1 MSIKFDEKTGNLL
14 EPSTV
19 GRRLTFVSITGE
31 VYPATDEDTLIYQED
46 SITTSLT
53 QHDNLFKNALED
65 PTNPRKIK
73 YCQKC
78 KKDELVVMIRIK
90 NDLINFCS
98 VCGSRWIE
106 GV

>member
-1 MSIKFDEKTGNLL
+1 MSIKFDKKTGNLL

-19 GRRLTFVSITGE
+19 GRRLTFISITGE

-73 YCQKC
+73 YCQKVFSDIFIRSLAKNFLKDRVKILSASC
-78 KKDELVVMIRIK
+78 K
-90 NDLINFCS
+90 NF
-98 VCGSRWIE
+98 E
-106 GV
+106 